1 LKGVERETGSG
12 NDKLVIKAI
21 KGNKKAF
28 EQLFKQHYEQIYR
41 TAYLYVHN
49 EEDALDVV
57 QEATY
62 QAYMSIRSL
71 KQSEYFMTW
80 LTRIIIRCA
89 GHILKKR
96 NTIVPLTDEVLS
108 NLSVTDHSGHDEA
121 IDLLNAIE
129 QLKDNYRTAIIL
141 FYYYDYSIK
150 TISEIMEI
158 PEGTVKTYL
167 SRGKADLKK
176 SYKEKGDKCHG

>member
-1 LKGVERETGSG
+1 MEFE
-12 NDKLVIKAI
+12 NDKMVKKAI
-21 KGNKKAF
+21 RGNKKAF
-28 EQLFKQHYEQIYR
+28 EQLIKQYYERIYR

-62 QAYMSIRSL
+62 QTFTSIHSL
-71 KQSEYFMTW
+71 KHPEYFMTW
-80 LTRIIIRCA
+80 LTKIIIRCA
-89 GHILKKR
+89 GQILKKR
-96 NTIVPLTDEVLS
+96 NNIVPLTDEVLS
-108 NLSVTDHSGHDEA
+108 NLTVDYHSGHDEA
-121 IDLLNAIE
+121 INLLNVIG
-129 QLKDNYRTAIIL
+129 QLRGNYQSAIIL

-167 SRGKADLKK
+167 SRGRAELKK
-176 SYKEKGDKCHG
+176 SYKEEEGKCNG

>member
-1 LKGVERETGSG
+1 MESG

-21 KGNKKAF
+21 RGNKKAF
-28 EQLFKQHYEQIYR
+28 EQLIKQHYEQIYR

-57 QEATY
+57 QETTY
-62 QAYMSIRSL
+62 QAYLSIHAL
-71 KQSEYFMTW
+71 KQPEYFMTW
-80 LTRIIIRCA
+80 LTKIIIRCS
-89 GHILKKR
+89 GHILKRR
-96 NTIVPLTDEVLS
+96 NNIVPLTDEVLS
-108 NLSVTDHSGHDEA
+108 NLSVTDHSDQDEA
-121 IDLLNAIE
+121 INLLNAIG
-129 QLKDNYRTAIIL
+129 QLKENYRTAIIL

-150 TISEIMEI
+150 TISEVMEI

-167 SRGKADLKK
+167 SRGKANLKK

>member
-1 LKGVERETGSG
+1 MEGVEREMEFE
-12 NDKLVIKAI
+12 NDELVKKAI
-21 KGNKKAF
+21 KGNTKAF
-28 EQLFKQHYEQIYR
+28 EQLIKQHYQRIYR

-62 QAYMSIRSL
+62 QAYTSIHSL
-71 KQSEYFMTW
+71 KQPEYFMTW
-80 LTRIIIRCA
+80 LTRIIIRRA
-89 GHILKKR
+89 SQILKGR
-96 NTIVPLTDEVLS
+96 NNIVPLTDELLS
-108 NLSVTDHSGHDEA
+108 NLSVTEHSNHDEA
-121 IDLLNAIE
+121 IHLLNAIG
-129 QLKDNYRTAIIL
+129 QLKENYRTAIIL

-150 TISEIMEI
+150 TISEVMEI

-176 SYKEKGDKCHG
+176 SYKEEGRKCHG